1 VKTAISVP
9 DDTFER
15 ADRQA
20 AALGVS
26 RSELYTTAVQH
37 YLDALEEASL
47 TAGIDAAVDLVG
59 LDESSEAAVSAGRR
73 TLSAG
78 EDDW

>member
-9 DDTFER
+9 DETFER

-26 RSELYTTAVQH
+26 RSELYTTAVQR
-37 YLDALEEASL
+37 YLDQLEEESL
-47 TAGIDAAVDLVG
+47 VAGINAAVALVG
-59 LDESSEAAVSAGRR
+59 GDESSDDAAAAARR
-73 TLSAG
+73 TLAAV
-78 EDDW
+78 EDEW